1 MLYPKEVG
9 EHCSL
14 LNLASNALL
23 CIWSRSACRRGVG
36 RRVYLCTSRGSCLK
50 LCVCLENNLFLLLLL
65 LFSPSSG
72 IGSHC
77 WEHSVIPGCQIF
89 VCCWAGVQ
97 GVVPGDV
104 GRDAV
109 EEAHW
114 ENGQDRLPVEGFVRE
129 ERMVRKLNLH
139 LFCPRSGQEGLCV
152 SNPIWRGLFT
162 TLKHHVG
169 SKLDS
174 CLHQKSGFGEL
185 GHHLAMWQR
194 GGFFPHLPH
203 LIMLLPYC
211 DKWDIQTEIFTPS
224 CHWVQIKKLCVPWG
238 NPKLVS
244 SSEQKSFFRSG
255 SGAACAVN

>member
-139 LFCPRSGQEGLCV
+139 LFCPPFRTGGVVCFK
-152 SNPIWRGLFT
+152 PY
-162 TLKHHVG
+162 LKRVIHYTETSCWFQTWQLLT
-169 SKLDS
+169 SKIRVWGVRAS
-174 CLHQKSGFGEL
+174 FGYM
-185 GHHLAMWQR
+185 AMW
-194 GGFFPHLPH
+194 G
-203 LIMLLPYC
+203 
-211 DKWDIQTEIFTPS
+211 IFSSP
-224 CHWVQIKKLCVPWG
+224 
-238 NPKLVS
+238 S
-244 SSEQKSFFRSG
+244 SSDHALTLLWQVRYADWDFYTQLSLS
-255 SGAACAVN
+255 SN

>member
-9 EHCSL
+9 EQCSL

-23 CIWSRSACRRGVG
+23 CIWSSSTCRRGD
-36 RRVYLCTSRGSCLK
+36 RQRVYLCTNRWSCFK
-50 LCVCLENNLFLLLLL
+50 LCVCPANNVFLL

-104 GRDAV
+104 RRNAV

-139 LFCPRSGQEGLCV
+139 LFCPHSGQQGLCV
-152 SNPIWRGLFT
+152 SNHIWRVIQHWNIMLVPNLTVGCTKNQGLGNQGIIQ
-162 TLKHHVG
+162 LRQCG
-169 SKLDS
+169 
-174 CLHQKSGFGEL
+174 
-185 GHHLAMWQR
+185 W
-194 GGFFPHLPH
+194 FFPQLRH
-203 LIMLLPYC
+203 LIMLLPHC

-224 CHWVQIKKLCVPWG
+224 CHSVQIKKLCVPRG
-238 NPKLVS
+238 NPKPVS

-255 SGAACAVN
+255 SGGACAMN